1 MFRGLGRLAERCK
14 RDPPFP
20 GDSAFGN
27 AIADYRQNIIRRY
40 GKLGDEHG
48 LARNGAPWF
57 AGHRGEIEMP
67 GLNPFPQAASLA
79 ILGDYE
85 RDPACIEALGA
96 LNRWPGRTG
105 VPAEDCLRQWRA
117 S

>member
-1 MFRGLGRLAERCK
+1 MLRGLGRLAESGNGIR
-14 RDPPFP
+14 PSPAIAH
-20 GDSAFGN
+20 SATP
-27 AIADYRQNIIRRY
+27 IADYRQNIIRPY

-48 LARNGAPWF
+48 LAHDGAPWF
-57 AGHRGEIEMP
+57 AGRRGEIEMP